1 MGKQTH
7 KKVSFRQPLSLTTF
21 STPENAQQE
30 KKKKNHFS
38 LYMFSILMKD
48 WEPLVMTFFFNTAC
62 VETYL

>member
-30 KKKKNHFS
+30 KKKKKSFLFIYVLNTHER
-38 LYMFSILMKD
+38 LGTPCND
-48 WEPLVMTFFFNTAC
+48 FFFQHSMC
-62 VETYL
+62 